1 MKGTTFGFLL
11 MLLLAIGTPSF
22 IYLAYSSNARTTSN
36 PGFNLVGVVSEDSI
50 KRRNLIKV
58 NIGEEDNN
66 NDVQLEDYGVID
78 PVPSTTTSIR
88 PGPIQHG
95 TPLLPFIPEPS
106 PPPTHPDQLDFP

>member
-1 MKGTTFGFLL
+1 MKCTTTFGFLL
-11 MLLLAIGTPSF
+11 MLLVIGTPF
-22 IYLAYSSNARTTSN
+22 IYLAYSSNGRTTSN
-36 PGFNLVGVVSEDSI
+36 SVDCRKAKTTITI
-50 KRRNLIKV
+50 KRRNLNKV

-66 NDVQLEDYGVID
+66 NNNVQLEDYGVID
-78 PVPSTTTSIR
+78 PVPSTTTSVR

>member
-36 PGFNLVGVVSEDSI
+36 PEDCRKGKTTITI